1 MKYVYA
7 HHSHFKG
14 IGSDFRF
21 LFEFLNE
28 IPPDIQKARLETSH
42 LGLYC
47 SPKVQFAC
55 AKNTRV

>member
-28 IPPDIQKARLETSH
+28 IPPNIQKARGITFGAVL
-42 LGLYC
+42 
-47 SPKVQFAC
+47 FA
-55 AKNTRV
+55 